1 MKTASIHV
9 ILSHTR
15 RSKMNENISAY
26 VDYNR
31 AFLTIKE
38 MYEKAIL
45 ELEICNNALRG
56 IAKELGIMNPILL

>member
-1 MKTASIHV
+1 
-9 ILSHTR
+9 
-15 RSKMNENISAY
+15 MNENISAY

-31 AFLTIKE
+31 VFLTIKE

>member
-1 MKTASIHV
+1 
-9 ILSHTR
+9 
-15 RSKMNENISAY
+15 MNENISAY

-56 IAKELGIMNPILL
+56 IAKELGIMNPILLQRIRQLCRKTCGIVGS